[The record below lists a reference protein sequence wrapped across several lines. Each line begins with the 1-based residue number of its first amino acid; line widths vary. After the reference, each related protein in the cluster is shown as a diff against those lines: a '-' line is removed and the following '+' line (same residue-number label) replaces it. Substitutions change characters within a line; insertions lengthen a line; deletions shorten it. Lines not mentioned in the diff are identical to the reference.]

1 MCAIFIFP
9 NMSPLQRKIMEWWRV
24 MEAQPGAPIHVAMDS
39 EVTDQA
45 VVMSAMEMTV
55 TSLALTVQIWD
66 LAEASVH
73 LCLDYR

>member
-1 MCAIFIFP
+1 
-9 NMSPLQRKIMEWWRV
+9 
-24 MEAQPGAPIHVAMDS
+24 MEAQPGAPIHAAMDS

-73 LCLDYR
+73 SCLDSC

>member
-1 MCAIFIFP
+1 
-9 NMSPLQRKIMEWWRV
+9 
-24 MEAQPGAPIHVAMDS
+24 MEAQGGAPVHAAMDS
-39 EVTDQA
+39 EGTNQG

-73 LCLDYR
+73 LCLDSR